1 MGEWDSGRWEQLNR
15 LGLVV
20 LVVVLA
26 PFVAF
31 AVPQLVGANH
41 SYVVLSSSM
50 SPAIGA
56 GDVVFVSDVD
66 PTRVK
71 KGDVITF
78 EVGDTAQAAGS
89 DTRITHRVVKV
100 VERNGTTYFQTKGDA
115 NEEADDNL
123 VPAAALVGRVSFSF
137 PLIGHVIVFIG
148 TPLGTVLLVIVPAL
162 LFVLNEVWTFLIQS
176 SESVEETPADPDGAA
191 QQAEDTTP
199 AQQATDRAH
208 DGHTDE

>member
-1 MGEWDSGRWEQLNR
+1 MGEWDSGRWEQFNR
-15 LGLVV
+15 IGLVV

-66 PTRVK
+66 PTRVEQ
-71 KGDVITF
+71 GDVVTF
-78 EVGDTAQAAGS
+78 EVGDTAQASGS

-100 VERNGTTYFQTKGDA
+100 VERNGTTYFRTKGDA
-115 NEEADDNL
+115 NEEADDTL
-123 VPAAALVGRVSFSF
+123 VPAAALVGRVSFSL
-137 PLIGHVIVFIG
+137 PLLGHVIVFIG
-148 TPLGTVLLVIVPAL
+148 TPLGTVLLVVVPAL
-162 LFVLNEVWTFLIQS
+162 LFVLNEVWTFMIRS
-176 SESVEETPADPDGAA
+176 SDSAEETTADPDGAV
-191 QQAEDTTP
+191 QSAEETTHD
-199 AQQATDRAH
+199 QQATNRAD
-208 DGHTDE
+208 DGRTDE